1 MSVSFCDWRRLFL
14 PLIGL
19 GLIVGNVAGQVPKT
33 IAFQGLL
40 TDDQGVVLASGD
52 YGITFRLYSV
62 SVDGAALWTEVQTV
76 TVVDGVANA
85 TLGRINPL
93 TLPFDVPYWLGITLQ
108 QEGSELAPRIALAS
122 GPYALMAQ
130 AVPDGSI
137 TSDKLADGAVT
148 TDKIQDGGLDA
159 GAIADGAITPGKLI
173 DGAITAVKMADDA
186 VGTGTIIDGS
196 VTRDDI
202 ADGAVG
208 SDAIADG
215 AVTGVKLS
223 TTGAASGQALVYDGN
238 NLVWGSPSGSGVISE
253 VVAGDGLTGGGDTGI
268 VTLDID
274 ADGVTA
280 ALIAENAVGNS
291 ELGVDAVDTENIV
304 DGAVTKA
311 KLNHSTATA
320 GDVLT
325 FDGAQVDWVPASV
338 PDGAVTTAK
347 LANGAVTVEKIGAG
361 AVESQSVA
369 DAAVTTAK
377 LGDAAVTTGKLDDGA
392 VTSGK
397 IADASVTL
405 SKLDASTAVADD
417 VIRYTGTNAEWGPL
431 TVADGSIGT
440 DQLADLAVATGKIA
454 DASVTSDKLAALSV
468 GTSQVADGAITN
480 AKIGGFVNL
489 DKLSTVGANDG
500 EVITFSGGVV
510 DWAPGAVPGTTTGNV
525 KIDGDLSVTG
535 SVEKGGGTFKIDD
548 PLDPENRYLYH
559 SFVES
564 DEMMNVY
571 AGNVILSDDGSAWVD
586 LPDWFE
592 ALNKDFRYQLTCV
605 GAYAPVYVAE
615 PVSGGRFRIAG
626 GRSGLQVSWQI
637 TGVRNDPWAQKHR
650 MKVEVEKQGSE
661 KGTLLHPEAYEQ

>member
-1 MSVSFCDWRRLFL
+1 MSISFCDWRRLFL

-62 SVDGAALWTEVQTV
+62 SIEGAALWTEVQTV

-137 TSDKLADGAVT
+137 TSDKLAGGAVT

-196 VTRDDI
+196 VTQDDI

-215 AVTGVKLS
+215 AVTRVKLS
-223 TTGAASGQALVYDGN
+223 TTGATNGQALVYNGN
-238 NLVWGSPSGSGVISE
+238 SLVWGSPSGSGVISE

-291 ELGVDAVDTENIV
+291 ELGVNAVDTENIV

-311 KLNHSTATA
+311 KLDHSTATA
-320 GDVLT
+320 GEVLT

-338 PDGAVTTAK
+338 MDGAVTTAK
-347 LANGAVTVEKIGAG
+347 LADGAVTVQKIAAG

-377 LGDAAVTTGKLDDGA
+377 LGDAAVTTVKLNDAAVTTGKLNDGA

-405 SKLDASTAVADD
+405 SKLDASSAVADD
-417 VIRYTGTNAEWGPL
+417 VIRYTGANAEWGPL

-440 DQLADLAVATGKIA
+440 DQLADLAV
-454 DASVTSDKLAALSV
+454 
-468 GTSQVADGAITN
+468 
-480 AKIGGFVNL
+480 
-489 DKLSTVGANDG
+489 
-500 EVITFSGGVV
+500 
-510 DWAPGAVPGTTTGNV
+510 
-525 KIDGDLSVTG
+525 
-535 SVEKGGGTFKIDD
+535 
-548 PLDPENRYLYH
+548 
-559 SFVES
+559 
-564 DEMMNVY
+564 
-571 AGNVILSDDGSAWVD
+571 
-586 LPDWFE
+586 
-592 ALNKDFRYQLTCV
+592 
-605 GAYAPVYVAE
+605 
-615 PVSGGRFRIAG
+615 
-626 GRSGLQVSWQI
+626 
-637 TGVRNDPWAQKHR
+637 
-650 MKVEVEKQGSE
+650 
-661 KGTLLHPEAYEQ
+661 